1 MRSLK
6 NENRIIQYIE
16 TMILDFIG
24 MPLCLGASTTGME
37 RGPKMIRRT
46 DLKDVFSKH
55 VFQDKGDIAC
65 GENIDMDMPSM
76 KNVKPIM
83 ESDYRLADEVYS
95 SLADNHFPLIFG
107 GDHSLSWGSIAG
119 VTRMY
124 DDIAIIY
131 IDAHGDFNTE
141 QTSETHNVH
150 GMHMAYLM
158 GFGALNKN
166 IDLRDSHF
174 INSVNSQSVFFVGSR
189 ALDQGELDFKEQYNM
204 NVFTSDDVRNRGWDT
219 VSKEVTK
226 TLLDRKVQHV
236 HISLDIDVMDP
247 SFVPG
252 TGVPENNGLNP
263 EEVNGI
269 LGYFLSNLPVVSM
282 DLVEYNP
289 RLDKEEK
296 TYHVCL
302 DLMKTINDSLN
313 NRKGNE

>member
-1 MRSLK
+1 M
-6 NENRIIQYIE
+6 NI
-16 TMILDFIG
+16 DFIG
-24 MPLCLGASTTGME
+24 MPLFLGASTYGME
-37 RGPKMIRRT
+37 RGPLMIRRT
-46 DLKDVFSKH
+46 ELDSVFALH
-55 VFQDKGDIAC
+55 HFIDKGDVPC
-65 GENIDMDMPSM
+65 QDNTDMSIPSM
-76 KNVKPIM
+76 KNVMPIM

-95 SLADNHFPLIFG
+95 SLVDNHFPLIFG

-119 VTRMY
+119 VTRKY
-124 DDIAIIY
+124 DDIAIVY

-158 GFGALNKN
+158 GFEELNKN
-166 IDLRDSHF
+166 IDLKDPHF
-174 INSVNSQSVFFVGSR
+174 INSVKSQSVFFVGSR

-204 NVFTSDDVRNRGWDT
+204 NVISSDDVRTKGWVA

-252 TGVPENNGLNP
+252 TGVPEVNGLNP
-263 EEVNGI
+263 KEVNGM

-302 DLMKTINDSLN
+302 DLMKTINDSLH
-313 NRKGNE
+313 K

>member
-1 MRSLK
+1 MKLRK
-6 NENRIIQYIE
+6 VTI
-16 TMILDFIG
+16 DFLG
-24 MPLCLGASTTGME
+24 MPLFLGASTYGME
-37 RGPKMIRRT
+37 RGPLMIRRT
-46 DLKDVFSKH
+46 DLKKVFSKH
-55 VFQDKGDIAC
+55 VYQDIGDIVC
-65 GENIDMDMPSM
+65 FENIDMEIPSM

-83 ESDYRLADEVYS
+83 ESDYLLADEVYS
-95 SLADNHFPLIFG
+95 SLANNHFPLIFG

-124 DDIAIIY
+124 DDLAVIY

-158 GFGALNKN
+158 GFGELNKN

-174 INSVNSQSVFFVGSR
+174 INSVKSQSVFFVGSR

-204 NVFTSDDVRNRGWDT
+204 NVISSDDVRTKGWDG
-219 VSKEVTK
+219 VSKGVTK

-252 TGVPENNGLNP
+252 TGVPEVNGLNP
-263 EEVNGI
+263 KEVNGM

-313 NRKGNE
+313 NRNGNE

>member
-1 MRSLK
+1 
-6 NENRIIQYIE
+6 
-16 TMILDFIG
+16 

-37 RGPKMIRRT
+37 RGPRMIRRT
-46 DLKDVFSKH
+46 ELGDVFTKH
-55 VFQDKGDIAC
+55 VLQDKGDVVC
-65 GENIDMDMPSM
+65 CENIDMQIPTM

-95 SLADNHFPLIFG
+95 SLANNHFPLIFG

-124 DDIAIIY
+124 DDLAVIY

-158 GFGALNKN
+158 GFGPLNKN
-166 IDLRDSHF
+166 IDLQDSHF
-174 INSVNSQSVFFVGSR
+174 INTVNPQAVYFVGSR
-189 ALDQGELDFKEQYNM
+189 ALDQGELDFSNEYKM
-204 NVFTSDDVRNRGWDT
+204 NIVSSDDVRNQGWET
-219 VSKEVTK
+219 VSKDILNRIRSENPK
-226 TLLDRKVQHV
+226 HV

-252 TGVPENNGLNP
+252 TGVPEKDGLNP
-263 EEVNGI
+263 EEVNGM
-269 LGYFLSNLPVVSM
+269 LACFLSNLPVVSM

-289 RLDKEEK
+289 RLDKDEK
-296 TYHVCL
+296 TYYVCL

-313 NRKGNE
+313 KRNGNE

>member
-1 MRSLK
+1 M
-6 NENRIIQYIE
+6 II
-16 TMILDFIG
+16 DFIG

-37 RGPKMIRRT
+37 RGPRMIRRT
-46 DLKDVFSKH
+46 ELEVVFTKH
-55 VFQDKGDIAC
+55 VLQDKGDVVC
-65 GENIDMDMPSM
+65 CENIDMQIPTM

-95 SLADNHFPLIFG
+95 SLANNHFPLIFG

-119 VTRMY
+119 VTRQY
-124 DDIAIIY
+124 DDLTIIY

-166 IDLRDSHF
+166 IDLQDSNF
-174 INSVNSQSVFFVGSR
+174 INTVNPQSVYFVGSR
-189 ALDQGELDFKEQYNM
+189 ALDQGELDFSNEYKM
-204 NVFTSDDVRNRGWDT
+204 NIVSSDDVRNQGWEK
-219 VSKEVTK
+219 VSKEILNRISSK
-226 TLLDRKVQHV
+226 NPRHV

-252 TGVPENNGLNP
+252 TGVPEKDGLNP
-263 EEVNGI
+263 EEVNGM
-269 LGYFLSNLPVVSM
+269 LACFLSNLPVVSM

-289 RLDKEEK
+289 RLDKDEK
-296 TYHVCL
+296 TYYVCL

-313 NRKGNE
+313 NRNGNE

>member
-1 MRSLK
+1 MKLRK
-6 NENRIIQYIE
+6 VTI
-16 TMILDFIG
+16 DFLG
-24 MPLCLGASTTGME
+24 MPLFLGASTYGME
-37 RGPKMIRRT
+37 RGPLMIRRT
-46 DLKDVFSKH
+46 ELSSVFASH
-55 VFQDKGDIAC
+55 LFIDKGDVQCHDKTDLSI
-65 GENIDMDMPSM
+65 PSM
-76 KNVKPIM
+76 KNVKPIV

-95 SLADNHFPLIFG
+95 SLANNHFPLIFG

-119 VTRMY
+119 VTRKY
-124 DDIAIIY
+124 DDLAVVY

-166 IDLRDSHF
+166 IDLQDHHF
-174 INSVNSQSVFFVGSR
+174 VGSVNPQSVFFVGSR

-204 NVFTSDDVRNRGWDT
+204 NVFSSDDVRNRGWDA

-252 TGVPENNGLNP
+252 TGVPEKKGLNP
-263 EEVNGI
+263 EEVNGM
-269 LGYFLSNLPVVSM
+269 LACFLSNLPVVSM

-302 DLMKTINDSLN
+302 NLMKTINESLN
-313 NRKGNE
+313 NRNGNE

>member
-1 MRSLK
+1 MKLRK
-6 NENRIIQYIE
+6 VTI
-16 TMILDFIG
+16 DFLG
-24 MPLCLGASTTGME
+24 MPLFLGASTYGME
-37 RGPKMIRRT
+37 RGPLMIRRT
-46 DLKDVFSKH
+46 DLKNVFSKH
-55 VFQDKGDIAC
+55 VYQDIGDIVC
-65 GENIDMDMPSM
+65 FENIDMEIPSM

-95 SLADNHFPLIFG
+95 SLANNHFPLIFG

-119 VTRMY
+119 VTRKY
-124 DDIAIIY
+124 DDIAIVY

-158 GFGALNKN
+158 GFGELNKN
-166 IDLRDSHF
+166 IDLKDSHF
-174 INSVNSQSVFFVGSR
+174 INSVKSQSVFFVGSR

-204 NVFTSDDVRNRGWDT
+204 NVVTSDDVRKRGWDG
-219 VSKEVTK
+219 VSKAVTK
-226 TLLDRKVQHV
+226 TLLNRKVQHV

-252 TGVPENNGLNP
+252 TGVPEKDGLNP
-263 EEVNGI
+263 KEVNGM
-269 LGYFLSNLPVVSM
+269 LACFLSNLPVVSM

-313 NRKGNE
+313 NRNGNE

>member
-1 MRSLK
+1 M
-6 NENRIIQYIE
+6 NV
-16 TMILDFIG
+16 DFIG
-24 MPLCLGASTTGME
+24 MPLFLGASTYGME
-37 RGPKMIRRT
+37 RGPLMIRRT
-46 DLKDVFSKH
+46 ELDSVFASHHFIDRGDVPCH
-55 VFQDKGDIAC
+55 
-65 GENIDMDMPSM
+65 ENTDMSIPTM

-95 SLADNHFPLIFG
+95 SLVNNHFPLIFG

-119 VTRMY
+119 VTKKY

-158 GFGALNKN
+158 GFGDLNKN
-166 IDLRDSHF
+166 IDLQDTHF
-174 INSVNSQSVFFVGSR
+174 VNSVNPQSVFFVGSR
-189 ALDQGELDFKEQYNM
+189 ALDQGELDFKEEYNM
-204 NVFTSDDVRNRGWDT
+204 NVASSEEVKNQGWESVSRN
-219 VSKEVTK
+219 VTK
-226 TLLDRKVQHV
+226 AIQDKMVQHV

-252 TGVPENNGLNP
+252 TGVPETNGLNP
-263 EEVNGI
+263 DEVNGM
-269 LGYFLSNLPVVSM
+269 LGYFLRNLPVVSM

-289 RLDKEEK
+289 RLDKKEK

-302 DLMKTINDSLN
+302 DLLKTINDSL
-313 NRKGNE
+313 

>member
-1 MRSLK
+1 MKLRK
-6 NENRIIQYIE
+6 VTI
-16 TMILDFIG
+16 DFLG
-24 MPLCLGASTTGME
+24 MPLFLGASTYGME
-37 RGPKMIRRT
+37 RGPLMIRRT
-46 DLKDVFSKH
+46 DLKKVFSKH

-65 GENIDMDMPSM
+65 GENIDMDIPSM

-83 ESDYRLADEVYS
+83 ESDYLLADEVYS
-95 SLADNHFPLIFG
+95 SLANNHFPLIFG

-124 DDIAIIY
+124 DDLAVIY

-158 GFGALNKN
+158 GFGELNKN
-166 IDLRDSHF
+166 IDLKDPHF
-174 INSVNSQSVFFVGSR
+174 INSVKSQSVFFVGSR

-204 NVFTSDDVRNRGWDT
+204 NVVTSDDVRKRGWDG
-219 VSKEVTK
+219 VSKAVTK
-226 TLLDRKVQHV
+226 TLLSRKVQHV

-252 TGVPENNGLNP
+252 TGVPEKDGLNP
-263 EEVNGI
+263 KEVNSM
-269 LGYFLSNLPVVSM
+269 LACFLSNLPVVSM

-313 NRKGNE
+313 NRNGNE

>member
-1 MRSLK
+1 M
-6 NENRIIQYIE
+6 II
-16 TMILDFIG
+16 DFIG

-46 DLKDVFSKH
+46 DLKSVFSKH
-55 VFQDKGDIAC
+55 VFQDKGDITC
-65 GENIDMDMPSM
+65 YENIDMNIPSM

-95 SLADNHFPLIFG
+95 TLSKNHFPLIFG

-119 VTRMY
+119 VTRKY
-124 DDIAIIY
+124 DDLAIIY

-141 QTSETHNVH
+141 ETSETHNVH

-158 GFGALNKN
+158 GFGELNKI
-166 IDLRDSHF
+166 IDLQNTYF
-174 INSVNSQSVFFVGSR
+174 VGSVNHQSVFFVGSR
-189 ALDQGELDFKEQYNM
+189 AFDQGELDFTEEYNM
-204 NVFTSDDVRNRGWDT
+204 NVVTSDDVQNRGWEV
-219 VSKEVTK
+219 VSKDVTK
-226 TLLDRKVQHV
+226 ALLCKNVQHV

-252 TGVPENNGLNP
+252 TGVPEVNGLNP
-263 EEVNGI
+263 EEVNDM

-289 RLDKEEK
+289 RLDKDEK

-302 DLMKTINDSLN
+302 NLLKTINDSLTKRN
-313 NRKGNE
+313 GNE